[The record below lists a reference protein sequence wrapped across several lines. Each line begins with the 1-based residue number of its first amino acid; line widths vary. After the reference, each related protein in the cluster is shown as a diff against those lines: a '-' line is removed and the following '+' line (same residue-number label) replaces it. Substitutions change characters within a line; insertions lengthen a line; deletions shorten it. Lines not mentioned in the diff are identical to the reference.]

1 MKNSQT
7 VSTPSSLS
15 FSSLKNDLI
24 AGFSVSLIALPLCL
38 GIAFASGFPPVAGL
52 LTAIVGGLLASR
64 ISGSFVTISGP
75 AAGLIVISLGA
86 AESLG
91 GAGIETGYAGYPY
104 ALAAVLLGGVFM
116 ALFGFLKVGK
126 FGDVFPPAVVH
137 GMLAAIGV
145 TIMIKQYFPALGV
158 ASPKGE
164 ILHVMLQIPMQ
175 SLGFNP
181 IITLIAFVCLCLLII
196 HPIIPLKW
204 VKAIPAPMW
213 VLVVS
218 IAMSWYFNLS
228 ENHSYDFMGTTYEL
242 RNSFLVQL
250 PNNLLGDDG
259 IRFPDFSKIGMMA
272 FWVAVI
278 SFALVSSVESLLSAK
293 AVDVLDPLERKSD
306 LDKDLVA
313 MGSGSAI
320 AGAIGGLPMIS
331 EIVRSSANISN
342 GARTQWAN
350 FFHGAFLLLFLL
362 FAKPIIE
369 MIPLS
374 ALAAMLVFTGFR
386 LASPKEF
393 KHMAKIGFQELTIF
407 IVTLI
412 GVLATDLIIGVI
424 IGMVFKHV
432 LILSKGMPFMDLF
445 RLQIKF
451 TEKSEEATLIPS
463 TTSLVYTNYLKLKG
477 HLDAIPVTAKTV
489 ILDLEHIMY
498 IDHTTMSHLYAFQKR
513 LENQD
518 KIFKFSN
525 SKHLKPSS
533 THKMAQLVRK
543 A

>member
-1 MKNSQT
+1 MKNSKT
-7 VSTPSSLS
+7 VSQKPSYDV
-15 FSSLKNDLI
+15 SSLKNDLI

-104 ALAAVLLGGVFM
+104 ALAAVVLGGVFM
-116 ALFGFLKVGK
+116 TLFGFLKVGK

-145 TIMIKQYFPALGV
+145 TIMIKQFFPALGIV
-158 ASPKGE
+158 SPKGE
-164 ILHVMLQIPMQ
+164 ILHVLLLIPIK
-175 SLGFNP
+175 SLAFNP
-181 IITLIAFVCLCLLII
+181 IITLIALVSLLILI
-196 HPIIPLKW
+196 VHPRIPLKW

-213 VLVVS
+213 VLVIS
-218 IAMSWYFNLS
+218 ISMSWYFKLGQ
-228 ENHSYDFMGTTYEL
+228 EHSYDFMGSTFAL
-242 RNSFLVQL
+242 DKSFLVQL
-250 PNNLLGDDG
+250 PNDILGGDG

-293 AVDVLDPLERKSD
+293 AVDAIDPLERKSN

-362 FAKPIIE
+362 LAKPIIE

-393 KHMAKIGFQELTIF
+393 KHMAAIGFQELTIF
-407 IVTLI
+407 VVTLV

-424 IGMVFKHV
+424 IGMVFKYI
-432 LILSKGMPFMDLF
+432 LILSKGVPFMDLF
-445 RLQIKF
+445 KLQITV
-451 TEKSEEATLIPS
+451 TENDSQTILVPS
-463 TTSLVYTNYLKLKG
+463 TTSLVYTNYLKLKAK
-477 HLDAIPVTAKTV
+477 LDGVSDTSTSV
-489 ILDLEHIMY
+489 ILDLEHVLY
-498 IDHTTMSHLYAFQKR
+498 IDHTTMSHLYAYEKL
-513 LENQD
+513 LESD
-518 KIFKFSN
+518 GKTFKFSN
-525 SKHLKPSS
+525 SKHLTPSS
-533 THKMAQLVRK
+533 EHKMAQMVRK